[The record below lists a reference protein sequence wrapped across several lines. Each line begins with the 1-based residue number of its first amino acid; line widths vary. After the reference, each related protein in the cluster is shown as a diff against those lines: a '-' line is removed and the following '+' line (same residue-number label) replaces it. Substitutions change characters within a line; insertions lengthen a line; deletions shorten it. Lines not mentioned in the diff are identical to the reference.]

1 MENELHKAQSATAIS
16 GRFLHSAGTKNCYS
30 PSSFILDAKSKHV
43 VHIRNCDWVVMMHSV
58 YIDYMWD
65 TDAIYMF
72 TYIYVHIYIHIY
84 VLYIDSVYVY
94 IYIWKLFFNW
104 GLDDLESSRKL
115 KSSSLCSEIVLKV
128 FNISPLWFFLFFFV
142 NSLIYKWQSKYM
154 KGVSTCMNHAGKI
167 IYRCSTLH
175 TVSLQDWV
183 YNLPESKKKY
193 PATAPLWWKLKYER
207 MWTELFNMWI
217 HRKWTI

>member
-1 MENELHKAQSATAIS
+1 M
-16 GRFLHSAGTKNCYS
+16 Y
-30 PSSFILDAKSKHV
+30 
-43 VHIRNCDWVVMMHSV
+43 
-58 YIDYMWD
+58 
-65 TDAIYMF
+65 
-72 TYIYVHIYIHIY
+72 TYIYENCFLTGVWMTWNHPENWNHP
-84 VLYIDSVYVY
+84 VCALRLF
-94 IYIWKLFFNW
+94 WKFSTFL
-104 GLDDLESSRKL
+104 
-115 KSSSLCSEIVLKV
+115 LCG
-128 FNISPLWFFLFFFV
+128 FFLFFFV